1 MLKIEL
7 PGVSIVGHGLKKG
20 FIGMLWIVSA
30 AVMSACS
37 PSALAE
43 PAVLPPEESVQTV
56 SIERDGETADCGN
69 KEQIGELLSI
79 LLDMKPTDRQSVQ
92 DVPQADAY
100 TSIHFEDT
108 EGRVYTI
115 FHYEM
120 NGTDYVEQS
129 YQEIY
134 KPAPALGE
142 LLGSLL
148 KSGEAPLND
157 RIPMVMADGAMYYD
171 TGRESTVTGRCG
183 VMDGEI
189 TSAVDRT
196 EVPSENNQSNFGAG
210 YGYQWG
216 PEEGTLEVCMDGKWL
231 VFERQYVDD
240 NRVYFAGRWH
250 DKSGLSEDTLRW
262 LAWYNGLSEEEQACI
277 SAVPS
282 DLLDESGI
290 SRTEETDAQAD

>member
-7 PGVSIVGHGLKKG
+7 PGVSMVGHGLKKG

-56 SIERDGETADCGN
+56 SVERDGETADCGN

-115 FHYEM
+115 FYYETD
-120 NGTDYVEQS
+120 GTDYVEQS
-129 YQEIY
+129 YQGIY

-142 LLGSLL
+142 LLDSLL
-148 KSGEAPLND
+148 ESGEAPLND

-171 TGRESTVTGRCG
+171 TGRESSVTGRCG

>member
-1 MLKIEL
+1 M
-7 PGVSIVGHGLKKG
+7 SQGLKKG
-20 FIGMLWIVSA
+20 FVGMVWIISA
-30 AVMSACS
+30 AVMPACS
-37 PSALAE
+37 PSAVAE
-43 PAVLPPEESVQTV
+43 PAVLPLEENVRTV

-79 LLDMKPTDRQSVQ
+79 LSDMEPTDQQSVQ
-92 DVPQADAY
+92 DVPQAAEY

-115 FHYEM
+115 FYYETD
-120 NGTDYVEQS
+120 GTEYVEQS
-129 YQEIY
+129 CQGIY

-142 LLGSLL
+142 LLDDLL
-148 KSGEAPLND
+148 ESGEPVLND

-189 TSAVDRT
+189 TSAVERT

>member
-1 MLKIEL
+1 M
-7 PGVSIVGHGLKKG
+7 SHGLKKG
-20 FIGMLWIVSA
+20 FIGMMWMACV
-30 AVMSACS
+30 AVISACS
-37 PSALAE
+37 PSPAAE
-43 PAVLPPEESVQTV
+43 PAVLPPEEQVRTV
-56 SIERDGETADCGN
+56 SVERDGVAADCGN
-69 KEQIGELLSI
+69 REQIGELLSI
-79 LLDMKPTDRQSVQ
+79 LADMEPTNLQSVQ

-100 TSIHFEDT
+100 TSIYFEDT

-189 TSAVDRT
+189 TSAVERT
-196 EVPSENNQSNFGAG
+196 EVPSENNQSNFSAG

-216 PEEGTLEVCMDGKWL
+216 LEEGTLEVCIDGKWM
-231 VFERQYVDD
+231 VFKRRYVDD
-240 NRVYFAGRWH
+240 SRVYFAGRWY

-262 LAWYNGLSEEEQACI
+262 LAWYNGLGEEEQACI
-277 SAVPS
+277 SAVPA

-290 SRTEETDAQAD
+290 SGAEETDAKAD

>member
-1 MLKIEL
+1 M
-7 PGVSIVGHGLKKG
+7 SHGLKKG
-20 FIGMLWIVSA
+20 FIGMMWMACA
-30 AVMSACS
+30 AAISACS
-37 PSALAE
+37 PSPAVE
-43 PAVLPPEESVQTV
+43 PAMLPSAEQVRTV
-56 SIERDGETADCGN
+56 SVEGDGVAADCGDR
-69 KEQIGELLSI
+69 EQIGELL
-79 LLDMKPTDRQSVQ
+79 D
-92 DVPQADAY
+92 
-100 TSIHFEDT
+100 
-108 EGRVYTI
+108 
-115 FHYEM
+115 
-120 NGTDYVEQS
+120 
-129 YQEIY
+129 
-134 KPAPALGE
+134 
-142 LLGSLL
+142 SLL
-148 KSGEAPLND
+148 ESGEAPLND
-157 RIPMVMADGAMYYD
+157 RIPMVMAGGAMYYD

-231 VFERQYVDD
+231 VFERRYVDD
-240 NRVYFAGRWH
+240 SRVYFAGRWH

-277 SAVPS
+277 SAVPA